1 MFDKNYEEQ
10 LILWSEFRSHLEQSQ
25 TPLEDTVNF
34 YSTSPT
40 SSLNADPWDQAMWP
54 SPWELLQENQYC
66 SFTRVLGY
74 CFSLQLTERFT
85 SSKFEIHISTDNEKG
100 YLYHLVLDKKWV
112 LGNEETKLTYEEFAK
127 KYNPHLVYDMTNHR

>member
-10 LILWSEFRSHLEQSQ
+10 LILWSEFRNHLEQSQ
-25 TPLEDTVNF
+25 TPLEDTVSF
-34 YSTSPT
+34 YSTSPN
-40 SSLNADPWDQAMWP
+40 SSLNTDPWDQACWP

-85 SSKFEIHISTDNEKG
+85 GSEFEIHISTDDEKG
-100 YLYHLVLDKKWV
+100 YLYHLVLDKNWA
-112 LGNEETKLTYEEFAK
+112 LGSEKIILTYEKFAK
-127 KYNPHLVYDMTNHR
+127 KYKPHLVYDMTNCI